1 MSGNKRTKMIRN
13 KKQGRQ
19 KVKRQERREIKR
31 LKRQK
36 IRMTGNEKTAA
47 ARKKSVLRLSCVQFT
62 AILSEERSYWAL
74 FPETAAFANSV
85 VTSFS

>member
-19 KVKRQERREIKR
+19 KVKRQERRER